1 LPWSAT
7 PVSGQD
13 PICFSAPASGL
24 ARANAREKRGALKNA
39 RYDFDTMQNSAL
51 GNLGRRVI
59 AWIVIAAVAILA
71 IKLIIG
77 AVFGFITMILTLAL
91 IAVAIVGVMWALR
104 HI

>member
-1 LPWSAT
+1 
-7 PVSGQD
+7 
-13 PICFSAPASGL
+13 
-24 ARANAREKRGALKNA
+24 
-39 RYDFDTMQNSAL
+39 MQNSAL

-91 IAVAIVGVMWALR
+91 IAAAIVGVMWALR

>member
-1 LPWSAT
+1 
-7 PVSGQD
+7 
-13 PICFSAPASGL
+13 
-24 ARANAREKRGALKNA
+24 
-39 RYDFDTMQNSAL
+39 MQNSAL